1 MRSPEVMARTT
12 KAAVTLCLLLFSA
25 GCGGTATSEAV
36 TGEELVLTLS
46 ERSGSGESGKAT
58 FTPLGEH
65 TKVVLELGDRSAGPV
80 ARPEPA
86 HIHRGSCTRLDRRA
100 AYGLAAV
107 EDGKSTSTV
116 SVPLSKLRSGA
127 FAIDVHESAEQVE
140 RHVACG
146 NLVDARPRIV
156 DPLGHDRIEE

>member
-1 MRSPEVMARTT
+1 MARTT
-12 KAAVTLCLLLFSA
+12 KAAITLFLLLLSA

-65 TKVVLELGDRSAGPV
+65 TKVVLELGDRSAGQR
-80 ARPEPA
+80 AQPA
-86 HIHRGSCTRLDRRA
+86 HIHRGSCTSLDHRA
-100 AYGLAAV
+100 AYSLAAV
-107 EDGKSTSTV
+107 EDGTSTSTL

-127 FAIDVHESAEQVE
+127 FAIDAHESAGQID